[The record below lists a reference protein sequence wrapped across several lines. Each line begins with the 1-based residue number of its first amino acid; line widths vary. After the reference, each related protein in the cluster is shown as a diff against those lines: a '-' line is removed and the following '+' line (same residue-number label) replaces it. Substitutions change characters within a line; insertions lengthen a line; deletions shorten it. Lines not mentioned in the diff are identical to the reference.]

1 MHPHPALRA
10 TFSQRE
16 KDTSLISA
24 NLDTTAL
31 GEGLGCGFR
40 ASRPTGTF
48 RPRTYVQFSVSAGP
62 TRIRL
67 RIS

>member
-24 NLDTTAL
+24 NLDTTA
-31 GEGLGCGFR
+31 CGFR
-40 ASRPTGTF
+40 ASRSTGTF